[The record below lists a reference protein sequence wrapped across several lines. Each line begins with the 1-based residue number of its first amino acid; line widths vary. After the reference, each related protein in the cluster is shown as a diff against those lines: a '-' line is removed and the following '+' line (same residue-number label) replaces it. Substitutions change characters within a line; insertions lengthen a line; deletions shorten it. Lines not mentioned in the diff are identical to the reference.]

1 MKLERFIDR
10 GNWGNYTRDITTL
23 GNRSKNLV
31 ATSSIIKHRSPFR
44 ALNYAFDFYSKK
56 RIGRIAMISG
66 VANDGQ
72 LNSIGKAVSFNVR
85 DKQAKNRKQMWD

>member
-1 MKLERFIDR
+1 MLLIF
-10 GNWGNYTRDITTL
+10 
-23 GNRSKNLV
+23 
-31 ATSSIIKHRSPFR
+31 F
-44 ALNYAFDFYSKK
+44 SKK

-85 DKQAKNRKQMWD
+85 DKLAKNRKQMWD